1 MDALIVELKYMKRLI
16 ILVNILLIALI
27 ILTVI
32 ESKNKQSECD
42 LRKFTDIEDIP
53 TMCLSTL
60 QK

>member
-1 MDALIVELKYMKRLI
+1 MKRLI